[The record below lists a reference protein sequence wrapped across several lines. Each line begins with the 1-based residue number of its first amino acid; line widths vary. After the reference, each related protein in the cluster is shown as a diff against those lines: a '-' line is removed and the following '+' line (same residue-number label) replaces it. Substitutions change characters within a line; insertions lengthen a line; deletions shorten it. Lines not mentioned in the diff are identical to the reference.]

1 MATASDT
8 QGARIRSLF
17 EGASG
22 EVTVI
27 SPFIKL
33 GALRSLL
40 DVIPSDTRLRCITR
54 WLPREIAAGVS
65 DPEILDMLEERGNF
79 RLSLVDRLHAKLY
92 IAGDLCLT
100 GSSNVTFAG
109 LGEGGDYK
117 NIEILVEVSAHDP
130 DIVATLEEISQAE
143 RPATRAMAQTVR
155 RLADSLSTSA
165 ASQTSLGAP
174 WFPGSRRPEHA
185 YRFYKHPPS
194 GYTGAADRILLVDLA
209 SSNLQPGLGEEE
221 FKTAIRSL
229 LAAIPTARTLLDA
242 TEDMTLTRADAHSYL
257 ETIAGDEFSTNDL
270 WIAFVNWMAYFFPD
284 RVMKQEIA
292 EIALRRARL
301 LDRS

>member
-1 MATASDT
+1 
-8 QGARIRSLF
+8 
-17 EGASG
+17 
-22 EVTVI
+22 
-27 SPFIKL
+27 
-33 GALRSLL
+33 
-40 DVIPSDTRLRCITR
+40 
-54 WLPREIAAGVS
+54 
-65 DPEILDMLEERGNF
+65 MLEERGNF

-117 NIEILVEVSAHDP
+117 NIEILVEIAVDDP
-130 DIVATLEEISQAE
+130 SIVATLEEISQAE
-143 RPATRAMAQTVR
+143 RLATRTMAQAVR

-165 ASQTSLGAP
+165 TSQINLDAL

-185 YRFYKHPPS
+185 YRFYKNPPS

-209 SSNLQPGLGEEE
+209 NSDLQPGLGEDE
-221 FKTAIRSL
+221 FQTAIRAL
-229 LAAIPTARTLLDA
+229 LAAIPTAKVLLDA

-270 WIAFVNWMAYFFPD
+270 WIAFVNWMVYFFPD

>member
-1 MATASDT
+1 
-8 QGARIRSLF
+8 
-17 EGASG
+17 
-22 EVTVI
+22 
-27 SPFIKL
+27 
-33 GALRSLL
+33 
-40 DVIPSDTRLRCITR
+40 
-54 WLPREIAAGVS
+54 
-65 DPEILDMLEERGNF
+65 MLEERGSF

-92 IAGDLCLT
+92 IAGDRCLI

-117 NIEILVEVSAHDP
+117 NIEILVEIAVDDP
-130 DIVATLEEISQAE
+130 SIVATLEEISQAE
-143 RPATRAMAQTVR
+143 RPATRTMAQAVR
-155 RLADSLSTSA
+155 RLADSLSIPAT
-165 ASQTSLGAP
+165 SQTNLDAP

-209 SSNLQPGLGEEE
+209 NSNLQPGLGEDE

-229 LAAIPTARTLLDA
+229 LAAIPTAKILLDA

>member
-1 MATASDT
+1 METASDT

-92 IAGDLCLT
+92 IAGGLCLT

-117 NIEILVEVSAHDP
+117 NIEVLVEVSAHDP
-130 DIVATLEEISQAE
+130 GIVATLEEISQSE

-165 ASQTSLGAP
+165 TSQTNLDAP

-209 SSNLQPGLGEEE
+209 SSNLQPGLDEDE

-229 LAAIPTARTLLDA
+229 LAAIPTAKVLLDA

-270 WIAFVNWMAYFFPD
+270 WVAFVNWMAYFFPD

>member
-17 EGASG
+17 EDASG
-22 EVTVI
+22 EVSVI
-27 SPFIKL
+27 SPFIKI

-65 DPEILDMLEERGNF
+65 DPEILDMLEKRGNF

-92 IAGDLCLT
+92 IAGDRCLT

-117 NIEILVEVSAHDP
+117 NIEILVEIAVDDP
-130 DIVATLEEISQAE
+130 SIVATLEEISQAE
-143 RPATRAMAQTVR
+143 RPATRTMAQAVR
-155 RLADSLSTSA
+155 RLADSLSIPAT
-165 ASQTSLGAP
+165 SQTNLDAP

-209 SSNLQPGLGEEE
+209 NSNLQPGLGEDE

-229 LAAIPTARTLLDA
+229 LAAIPTAKILLDA